1 MSEAHLR
8 SQILEVW
15 NEHVSTVNSEKNS
28 EGRAGNNI
36 DDSRTYA
43 IEVVKIIIH
52 NFMKGDFDVNDF
64 RTALD
69 SYNKHNNLWGFTAKL
84 GQMYFN
90 QMIKHN
96 ENSLDKLQ
104 TTLKELITEPKNLRD
119 ALLKIDTL
127 EKMTIAI
134 YTKAKD
140 KHNAPYPGAVGFFL
154 SYFWQIKN
162 HKKWPILYS
171 NLISSFKE
179 LGIWEEHKT
188 QKATYEAYISVYN
201 RVKGIIEEIADRE
214 VTYWEV
220 EHALWNFK
228 FKPEALSYVAELI
241 PSPKPEQSKA
251 MVQELDKVEE
261 AEQIEP
267 DAPNSEPFVEEI
279 SQGQNDRVMASK
291 EAINYQEYLMP
302 RLGRLLNNG
311 YVQNDPENSF
321 SALVLEAFSQLDFQ
335 VEELDQNKEK
345 NAYAVL
351 KFREENIA
359 IILDAHPS
367 SADFQKENDR
377 RIVKEYIS
385 DNLKAL
391 NKEGYK
397 KVTYIL
403 VSNHFTDLYNSF
415 VSYINWNTDVKK
427 TLLIS
432 TEAILYILA
441 YKLKKKQ
448 GIYPIL
454 DRFGSFAS
462 HIHISNVAAELEQ
475 E

>member
-15 NEHVSTVNSEKNS
+15 NAHVSTVKTEKDFEVQS
-28 EGRAGNNI
+28 GNNI
-36 DDSRTYA
+36 DDSRVYA

-90 QMIKHN
+90 QMIKYN
-96 ENSLDKLQ
+96 ETSLDKLAEA
-104 TTLKELITEPKNLRD
+104 LKELITEPKNLRE
-119 ALLKIDTL
+119 ALSKIETL

-134 YTKAKD
+134 YTKSKD

-154 SYFWQIKN
+154 SYFWQISN
-162 HKKWPILYS
+162 YKKWPILYP
-171 NLISSFKE
+171 NLINSFKE
-179 LGIWEEHKT
+179 LNVWEDQKT
-188 QKATYEAYISVYN
+188 QKATYEAYLSVYN
-201 RVKGIIEEIADRE
+201 QVKGIIEEIAGRE
-214 VTYWEV
+214 VSYWEV

-241 PSPKPEQSKA
+241 PSPKAGPIKA
-251 MVQELDKVEE
+251 LAKEAITVLSANAETPQDAELEERRQE
-261 AEQIEP
+261 
-267 DAPNSEPFVEEI
+267 
-279 SQGQNDRVMASK
+279 QNDNAMASK
-291 EAINYQEYLMP
+291 DLINYQEYLMP
-302 RLGRLLNNG
+302 RLSRLLNNG
-311 YVQNDPENSF
+311 YVQDDIENSF

-335 VEELDQNKEK
+335 VEVLDQNKEK

-415 VSYINWNTDVKK
+415 VSYINWNTDIKK
-427 TLLIS
+427 TILVS

-448 GIYPIL
+448 GLYPIL
-454 DRFGSFAS
+454 DRFGSFSS
-462 HIHISNVAAELEQ
+462 HIHMGNVAAELEQ
-475 E
+475 A

>member
-15 NEHVSTVNSEKNS
+15 NEHVLTVNSEKNS

-171 NLISSFKE
+171 NLISSFNPE
-179 LGIWEEHKT
+179 DICSRQTSTSGSIWRNSDE
-188 QKATYEAYISVYN
+188 I
-201 RVKGIIEEIADRE
+201 RIETTID
-214 VTYWEV
+214 
-220 EHALWNFK
+220 LSK
-228 FKPEALSYVAELI
+228 FGGL
-241 PSPKPEQSKA
+241 
-251 MVQELDKVEE
+251 
-261 AEQIEP
+261 
-267 DAPNSEPFVEEI
+267 
-279 SQGQNDRVMASK
+279 
-291 EAINYQEYLMP
+291 
-302 RLGRLLNNG
+302 
-311 YVQNDPENSF
+311 
-321 SALVLEAFSQLDFQ
+321 
-335 VEELDQNKEK
+335 
-345 NAYAVL
+345 
-351 KFREENIA
+351 
-359 IILDAHPS
+359 
-367 SADFQKENDR
+367 
-377 RIVKEYIS
+377 
-385 DNLKAL
+385 
-391 NKEGYK
+391 
-397 KVTYIL
+397 L
-403 VSNHFTDLYNSF
+403 VSW
-415 VSYINWNTDVKK
+415 I
-427 TLLIS
+427 
-432 TEAILYILA
+432 
-441 YKLKKKQ
+441 
-448 GIYPIL
+448 
-454 DRFGSFAS
+454 
-462 HIHISNVAAELEQ
+462 
-475 E
+475 

>member
-1 MSEAHLR
+1 MPEAHLR

-15 NEHVSTVNSEKNS
+15 NAHVSTVKTEKDSEVQS
-28 EGRAGNNI
+28 GNNI
-36 DDSRTYA
+36 DDSRVYA

-90 QMIKHN
+90 QMIKYN
-96 ENSLDKLQ
+96 ESSLDKLGEA
-104 TTLKELITEPKNLRD
+104 LKELITEPKNLRE
-119 ALLKIDTL
+119 ALSKIETL

-154 SYFWQIKN
+154 SYFWQISN
-162 HKKWPILYS
+162 YKKWPILYP
-171 NLISSFKE
+171 NLINSFKE
-179 LGIWEEHKT
+179 LGVWEDQKT
-188 QKATYEAYISVYN
+188 QKATYEAYLSVYN
-201 RVKGIIEEIADRE
+201 QVKGIIEEIAGRE
-214 VTYWEV
+214 VSYWEL

-241 PSPKPEQSKA
+241 PSPKAGPIKA
-251 MVQELDKVEE
+251 LAKEAITVLSANAETPQDAELEERRQE
-261 AEQIEP
+261 
-267 DAPNSEPFVEEI
+267 
-279 SQGQNDRVMASK
+279 QNDRVMASK

-302 RLGRLLNNG
+302 RLSRLLNNG
-311 YVQNDPENSF
+311 YVQDDIENSF

-335 VEELDQNKEK
+335 VEVLDQNKEK

-415 VSYINWNTDVKK
+415 VSYINWNTDIKK
-427 TLLIS
+427 TILVS

-448 GIYPIL
+448 GLYPIL
-454 DRFGSFAS
+454 DRFGSFSS
-462 HIHISNVAAELEQ
+462 HIHMGNVAAELEQ
-475 E
+475 A

>member
-1 MSEAHLR
+1 
-8 SQILEVW
+8 
-15 NEHVSTVNSEKNS
+15 
-28 EGRAGNNI
+28 
-36 DDSRTYA
+36 
-43 IEVVKIIIH
+43 
-52 NFMKGDFDVNDF
+52 
-64 RTALD
+64 
-69 SYNKHNNLWGFTAKL
+69 
-84 GQMYFN
+84 MYFN
-90 QMIKHN
+90 QMIKYN
-96 ENSLDKLQ
+96 ESSLDKLGEA
-104 TTLKELITEPKNLRD
+104 LKELITEPKNLRE
-119 ALLKIDTL
+119 ALSKIETL

-154 SYFWQIKN
+154 SYFWQISN
-162 HKKWPILYS
+162 YKKWPILYP
-171 NLISSFKE
+171 NLINSFKE
-179 LGIWEEHKT
+179 LGVWEDQKT
-188 QKATYEAYISVYN
+188 QKATYEAYLSVYN
-201 RVKGIIEEIADRE
+201 QVKGIIEEIAGRE
-214 VTYWEV
+214 VSYWEL

-241 PSPKPEQSKA
+241 PSPKAGPIKA
-251 MVQELDKVEE
+251 LAKEAITVLSANAETPQDAELEERRQE
-261 AEQIEP
+261 
-267 DAPNSEPFVEEI
+267 
-279 SQGQNDRVMASK
+279 QNDRVMASK

-302 RLGRLLNNG
+302 RLSRLLNNG
-311 YVQNDPENSF
+311 YVQDDIENSF

-335 VEELDQNKEK
+335 VEVLDQNKEK

-415 VSYINWNTDVKK
+415 VSYINWNTDIKK
-427 TLLIS
+427 TILIS

-454 DRFGSFAS
+454 DRFGSFSS
-462 HIHISNVAAELEQ
+462 HINMGNVAAELEQ

>member
-8 SQILEVW
+8 SKILEVW
-15 NEHVSTVNSEKNS
+15 NTHVSTVNTEKDS
-28 EGRAGNNI
+28 EGQSGNNI
-36 DDSRTYA
+36 DDSRVYA

-96 ENSLDKLQ
+96 ENSLGKLQ
-104 TTLKELITEPKNLRD
+104 TTLKELITEPKSLRD
-119 ALLKIDTL
+119 ALLKIETL

-154 SYFWQIKN
+154 SYFWQISN
-162 HKKWPILYS
+162 YKKWPILYP
-171 NLISSFKE
+171 NLINSFKE
-179 LGIWEEHKT
+179 LDVWQEQKT
-188 QKATYEAYISVYN
+188 QKATYEAYLSVYN
-201 RVKGIIEEIADRE
+201 RVKNITEEIAGRE
-214 VTYWEV
+214 LIYWDL
-220 EHALWNFK
+220 EHVLWNYK
-228 FKPEALSYVAELI
+228 YKPEAMSYVAELI
-241 PSPKPEQSKA
+241 PSPKVGPIKA
-251 MVQELDKVEE
+251 LVKEAITVLSADAETSQDAEHEE
-261 AEQIEP
+261 RRQAQI
-267 DAPNSEPFVEEI
+267 DNA
-279 SQGQNDRVMASK
+279 MASK
-291 EAINYQEYLMP
+291 DLINYQEYLMP
-302 RLGRLLNNG
+302 RLSRLLSNG

-321 SALVLEAFSQLDFQ
+321 SALVLESFSQLDFQ
-335 VEELDQNKEK
+335 VEVLDQNKEK

-391 NKEGYK
+391 RKEGYK
-397 KVTYIL
+397 KVSYIL
-403 VSNHFTDLYNSF
+403 VSNHFSDLHNSF
-415 VSYINWNTDVKK
+415 VSYLSWNTDIKK
-427 TLLIS
+427 TILIS

-454 DRFGSFAS
+454 DRFGSFSS
-462 HIHISNVAAELEQ
+462 HINMGNVAAELEQ

>member
-8 SQILEVW
+8 GHILEIW
-15 NEHVSTVNSEKNS
+15 NGHVSSVNSKKDA
-28 EGRAGNNI
+28 EGQSGNNI
-36 DDSRTYA
+36 DNSRVYA

-52 NFMKGDFDVNDF
+52 NFMNGDFDVNDF

-90 QMIKHN
+90 QMIKYN
-96 ENSLDKLQ
+96 ENSLDKLEAA
-104 TTLKELITEPKNLRD
+104 LKELITEPKNLRE
-119 ALLKIDTL
+119 ALSKIETL

-134 YTKAKD
+134 YTKSKD
-140 KHNAPYPGAVGFFL
+140 KHNAPYPGSVGFFL
-154 SYFWQIKN
+154 SYFWQISN
-162 HKKWPILYS
+162 YKKWPILYP

-179 LGIWEEHKT
+179 LGVWEEQKT
-188 QKATYEAYISVYN
+188 QKATYEAYLSVYN
-201 RVKGIIEEIADRE
+201 QVKGIIEEIAGRE
-214 VTYWEV
+214 VSYWEL

-241 PSPKPEQSKA
+241 PSPKAGPIKTLVKEAITVLSANAEPPQDA
-251 MVQELDKVEE
+251 ELEERIQVQIDH
-261 AEQIEP
+261 A
-267 DAPNSEPFVEEI
+267 
-279 SQGQNDRVMASK
+279 MASK
-291 EAINYQEYLMP
+291 DLINYQEYLMP
-302 RLGRLLNNG
+302 RLSRLLSNG
-311 YVQNDPENSF
+311 YVQDDAENGF

-335 VEELDQNKEK
+335 VEVLDQNKEK

-367 SADFQKENDR
+367 SKDFQKENDR

-403 VSNHFTDLYNSF
+403 VSNHFSDLYNSF
-415 VSYINWNTDVKK
+415 VSYINWNTDIKK
-427 TLLIS
+427 TILIS

-448 GIYPIL
+448 GLYPIL
-454 DRFGSFAS
+454 DRFGSFSS
-462 HIHISNVAAELEQ
+462 HINMGNVAAELEQ

>member
-1 MSEAHLR
+1 MSEEHLR

-15 NEHVSTVNSEKNS
+15 NEHVSTVKTEKDA
-28 EGRAGNNI
+28 EGQSGNNI
-36 DDSRTYA
+36 DDSRVYA

-90 QMIKHN
+90 QMIKYN
-96 ENSLDKLQ
+96 ENSLDKLGAA
-104 TTLKELITEPKNLRD
+104 LKELITEPKNLRD
-119 ALLKIDTL
+119 ALTKIETL

-154 SYFWQIKN
+154 TYFWQIN
-162 HKKWPILYS
+162 NYKKWPILYP

-179 LGIWEEHKT
+179 LDIWEEQKT
-188 QKATYEAYISVYN
+188 QKATYEVYLSVYN
-201 RVKGIIEEIADRE
+201 KVKGIIEEIAGRE
-214 VTYWEV
+214 VSYWEV

-241 PSPKPEQSKA
+241 PSPKAEPSNAIEQEAIKEELI
-251 MVQELDKVEE
+251 VQPAFVETAEETRVEE
-261 AEQIEP
+261 R
-267 DAPNSEPFVEEI
+267 
-279 SQGQNDRVMASK
+279 SQAQDDHIMASK
-291 EAINYQEYLMP
+291 EAINYKEYLMP
-302 RLGRLLNNG
+302 RLSRLLNNG
-311 YVQNDPENSF
+311 YVQDDAENSF

-335 VEELDQNKEK
+335 VEVLDQNKEK

-351 KFREENIA
+351 RFREENIA

-367 SADFQKENDR
+367 SGDFQKENDR

-415 VSYINWNTDVKK
+415 VSYINWNTDIKK
-427 TLLIS
+427 TILIS

-454 DRFGSFAS
+454 DRFGSFSS
-462 HIHISNVAAELEQ
+462 HIHMGNVSEELERI
-475 E
+475 

>member
-15 NEHVSTVNSEKNS
+15 NEHVSTVNSEKDA
-28 EGRAGNNI
+28 EGRTGNNI
-36 DDSRTYA
+36 DDSRIYA

-90 QMIKHN
+90 QMIKYN
-96 ENSLDKLQ
+96 ESSLDKLGA
-104 TTLKELITEPKNLRD
+104 TLKDLITEPKNLRE
-119 ALLKIDTL
+119 ALLKIETL
-127 EKMTIAI
+127 EKMTIGI

-154 SYFWQIKN
+154 TYFWQIKN
-162 HKKWPILYS
+162 HKKWPILYP
-171 NLISSFKE
+171 NLINSFKE
-179 LGIWEEHKT
+179 LDLWEDHKT
-188 QKATYEAYISVYN
+188 QKATYEAYVSVYN
-201 RVKGIIEEIADRE
+201 KVKGIVEEIAGRE

-241 PSPKPEQSKA
+241 PSPKAEPSKA
-251 MVQELDKVEE
+251 LVQESVKEE
-261 AEQIEP
+261 VVEQITAEVPNTNLEP
-267 DAPNSEPFVEEI
+267 EERR
-279 SQGQNDRVMASK
+279 QEQNDRVMASK

-302 RLGRLLNNG
+302 RLSRLLSNE

-335 VEELDQNKEK
+335 VEVLDQNKER
-345 NAYAVL
+345 NAYAIL
-351 KFREENIA
+351 RFREENIA

-385 DNLKAL
+385 DNLKSL
-391 NKEGYK
+391 SKEGYK
-397 KVTYIL
+397 KVSYIL
-403 VSNHFTDLYNSF
+403 VSNHFSDLYNSF
-415 VSYINWNTDVKK
+415 VSYINWNTDIKK
-427 TLLIS
+427 TILIS

-454 DRFGSFAS
+454 DRFGSFSS
-462 HIHISNVAAELEQ
+462 HVHMGNVATELEQ

>member
-15 NEHVSTVNSEKNS
+15 NEHVSTVNSEKNA

-36 DDSRTYA
+36 DDSRIYA

-90 QMIKHN
+90 QMIKYN
-96 ENSLDKLQ
+96 ENSLDKLGA
-104 TTLKELITEPKNLRD
+104 TLKDLITEPKNLRE
-119 ALLKIDTL
+119 ALLKIETL

-179 LGIWEEHKT
+179 LGVWEEHKT
-188 QKATYEAYISVYN
+188 QKATYESYVSIYN
-201 RVKGIIEEIADRE
+201 RVKVILEEIAGRE
-214 VTYWEV
+214 VSYWEI
-220 EHALWNFK
+220 EHALWNYK
-228 FKPEALSYVAELI
+228 FKPEALSYVSELI
-241 PSPKPEQSKA
+241 PSPKAEPSKA
-251 MVQELDKVEE
+251 SVQESVKEE
-261 AEQIEP
+261 VVEQITTEVPNTNVEP
-267 DAPNSEPFVEEI
+267 EERR
-279 SQGQNDRVMASK
+279 QEQNDRVMASK

-302 RLGRLLNNG
+302 RLSRLLNNE

-335 VEELDQNKEK
+335 VEVLDQNKEK

-351 KFREENIA
+351 KFREENVA
-359 IILDAHPS
+359 IILDAHPN

-415 VSYINWNTDVKK
+415 VSYINWNTDIKK
-427 TLLIS
+427 TILVS

-454 DRFGSFAS
+454 DRFGSFSS
-462 HIHISNVAAELEQ
+462 HINMGNVAAELEQ

>member
-462 HIHISNVAAELEQ
+462 HIHIGNVAAELEQ

>member
-1 MSEAHLR
+1 
-8 SQILEVW
+8 
-15 NEHVSTVNSEKNS
+15 
-28 EGRAGNNI
+28 
-36 DDSRTYA
+36 
-43 IEVVKIIIH
+43 
-52 NFMKGDFDVNDF
+52 
-64 RTALD
+64 
-69 SYNKHNNLWGFTAKL
+69 
-84 GQMYFN
+84 
-90 QMIKHN
+90 MIKYN
-96 ENSLDKLQ
+96 ESSLDKLGEA
-104 TTLKELITEPKNLRD
+104 LKELITEPKNLRE
-119 ALLKIDTL
+119 ALSKIETL

-154 SYFWQIKN
+154 SYFWQISN
-162 HKKWPILYS
+162 YKKWPILYP
-171 NLISSFKE
+171 NLINSFKE
-179 LGIWEEHKT
+179 LGVWEDQKT
-188 QKATYEAYISVYN
+188 QKATYEAYLSVYN
-201 RVKGIIEEIADRE
+201 QVKGIIEEIAGRE
-214 VTYWEV
+214 VSYWEL

-241 PSPKPEQSKA
+241 PSPKAGPIKA
-251 MVQELDKVEE
+251 LAKEAITVLSANAETPQDAELEERRQE
-261 AEQIEP
+261 
-267 DAPNSEPFVEEI
+267 
-279 SQGQNDRVMASK
+279 QNDRVMASK

-302 RLGRLLNNG
+302 RLSRLLNNG
-311 YVQNDPENSF
+311 YVQDDIENSF

-335 VEELDQNKEK
+335 VEVLDQNKEK

-415 VSYINWNTDVKK
+415 VSYINWNTDIKK
-427 TLLIS
+427 TILIS

-454 DRFGSFAS
+454 DRFGSFSS
-462 HIHISNVAAELEQ
+462 HINMGNVAAELEQ